1 MPNANPPTRPPA
13 PSTDAAQHL
22 LVRGVSRPIVTA
34 QLVDLHGVE
43 TLFVRLEVDDDMRGG
58 ARHTTRF
65 SVSGPRSDVAALIAE
80 LAHAAEHPKTPPTT

>member
-34 QLVDLHGVE
+34 ELLNLHGAE
-43 TLFVRLEVDDDMRGG
+43 TLFIRLEVDDELRGG

-80 LAHAAEHPKTPPTT
+80 LAYAIEHPETPPTT

>member
-1 MPNANPPTRPPA
+1 MRP
-13 PSTDAAQHL
+13 
-22 LVRGVSRPIVTA
+22 
-34 QLVDLHGVE
+34 
-43 TLFVRLEVDDDMRGG
+43 LFVRLEVDDDMRGG